1 MTPIAPDLQ
10 QNIFVT
16 IYLLFSHN
24 YIPFAYFTGMI
35 IGIILSVYR
44 PSRFATFVLLGFAIL
59 LFSYEYDK
67 HIIEGLRQQTIQ
79 SLITTQPHYRL
90 QRIIDLTLTELLPVL
105 FYLAGWVFLFGAI
118 IFAAL
123 QMGKKR
129 GS

>member
-24 YIPFAYFTGMI
+24 YIPFAYFTGLV

-105 FYLAGWVFLFGAI
+105 FYLTGWVFLF
-118 IFAAL
+118 
-123 QMGKKR
+123 
-129 GS
+129 